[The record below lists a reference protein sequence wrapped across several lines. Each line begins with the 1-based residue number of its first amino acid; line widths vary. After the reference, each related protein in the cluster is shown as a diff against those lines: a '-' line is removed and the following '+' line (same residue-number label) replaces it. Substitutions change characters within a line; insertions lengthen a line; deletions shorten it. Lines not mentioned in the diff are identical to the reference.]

1 MKKNSIG
8 SCLRACA
15 CSGPGRHAARRIVVL
30 RSRRAY
36 EEAVRELARAGIKPL
51 RAWTSSRILCLR
63 LDRRVSWRELRRHPE
78 LRSLEKDAVVRA
90 LGSGGCARCG
100 SGRRLGRPLRRG
112 KSCRGKGH
120 PCGKLPWNIRRVE
133 APAVWRRTLGSGV
146 RLAVIDTGVGPHPD
160 LCVAGGVNVSGGKS
174 KSYRDDNG
182 HGTHVAGI
190 AAGRGSGGGPLGVAP
205 GASLYAVKALDADG
219 FGSLSSILDAIE
231 WCIRQRM
238 DVVNMSL
245 GLPPGSRSAALRR
258 VVRRARKSGLVLVAA
273 AGNAGVRSGGIDV
286 PASYPE
292 TIAVAASDRRN
303 RIAPFSSR
311 GKGIDLTAPGD
322 EICSCWLNGGYEIDS
337 GTSMSAPHV
346 AGGAALLLAANPG
359 LPSAA
364 VAPVLKR
371 WAKPLAGASRRAQG
385 AGLLQLGRIGSVFYP
400 GTHPFLRRR
409 R

>member
-15 CSGPGRHAARRIVVL
+15 CSRPGRHATRRIVVL
-30 RSRRAY
+30 KSRKAY
-36 EEAVRELARAGIKPL
+36 DEAVRELARGGIRPL
-51 RAWTSSRILCLR
+51 RTWKSSRILCLR
-63 LDRRVSWRELRRHPE
+63 LDRRVSWQELLRHPE

-90 LGSGGCARCG
+90 LGASVRDGRTRRSGK
-100 SGRRLGRPLRRG
+100 RRRSR
-112 KSCRGKGH
+112 

-133 APAVWRRTLGSGV
+133 APPVWRRTLGSGI

-160 LCVAGGVNVSGGKS
+160 LRVAGGVNVSGGR
-174 KSYRDDNG
+174 SYRDDNG

-219 FGSLSSILDAIE
+219 FGSLTSILDAIE
-231 WCIRQRM
+231 WCIDNRM

-245 GLPPGSRSAALRR
+245 GLPPGTRSAALRR
-258 VVRRARKSGLVLVAA
+258 VVRRARRAGLVLVAA
-273 AGNAGVRSGGIDV
+273 AGNAGVYSGGLDV

-292 TIAVAASDRRN
+292 TIAVAASNRRG
-303 RIAPFSSR
+303 RIASFSSR

-322 EICSCWLNGGYEIDS
+322 EICSCWLDGGYETDS

-346 AGGAALLLAANPG
+346 AGGAALLLSANPG
-359 LPSAA
+359 LPAAA
-364 VAPVLKR
+364 VSPVLRR
-371 WAKPLAGASRRAQG
+371 WAKPVPGASKRAQG
-385 AGLLQLGRIGSVFYP
+385 SGLLQLRRIGSVFYP
-400 GTHPFLRRR
+400 GVRPMPGRHQAKFR
-409 R
+409 